1 MSKSAIFVVSG
12 FLAFLLYALLL
23 YGLLLERHNKEAEK
37 ILLDLGKKNE
47 QIIDLNLED
56 LPSDEK
62 KDGKV
67 VEKVDEKKAEKVVE
81 KVEEKKDEKVVEKV
95 EEKKDEKVV
104 EKNATDKEGDFIDP
118 KEQEESLENIFSSLN
133 DFQEKTD
140 TNAQKDEQKNEQE
153 EEQRRLKEQQRLR
166 KNQKNQEMLKGLQ
179 QNLDQFAQKLESVKN
194 KTLDLQI
201 PKQDGVDEK
210 AYQEWYAQIYQILY
224 KGWKGVFYHKAS
236 VSALIM
242 ITKDGEFDYTI
253 LSYSD
258 FKDYNKSVMTL
269 LNDLKKVDFPPY
281 PGGNMISIKVNFTTK
296 EEQ

>member
-47 QIIDLNLED
+47 QVIDLNLED
-56 LPSDEK
+56 LPSD
-62 KDGKV
+62 
-67 VEKVDEKKAEKVVE
+67 
-81 KVEEKKDEKVVEKV
+81 
-95 EEKKDEKVV
+95 EKKDEKVV

-140 TNAQKDEQKNEQE
+140 TNAQKDEQKNEQ

-253 LSYSD
+253 LIYSD

-281 PGGNMISIKVNFTTK
+281 PGGNMISIQVNFTTK

>member
-47 QIIDLNLED
+47 QAIDLNLED

-62 KDGKV
+62 KD
-67 VEKVDEKKAEKVVE
+67 EKVAE
-81 KVEEKKDEKVVEKV
+81 KVEEKKDEKA
-95 EEKKDEKVV
+95 V

-140 TNAQKDEQKNEQE
+140 ANAQKDEQKNEQE

-281 PGGNMISIKVNFTTK
+281 PGGNMISIQVNFTTK

>member
-1 MSKSAIFVVSG
+1 MSKSTIFVVSG

-47 QIIDLNLED
+47 QVIDLNLED
-56 LPSDEK
+56 LPSEEK
-62 KDGKV
+62 KD
-67 VEKVDEKKAEKVVE
+67 EKAAEKA
-81 KVEEKKDEKVVEKV
+81 EEKKDEKVE
-95 EEKKDEKVV
+95 

-140 TNAQKDEQKNEQE
+140 TNAQKEEQKNEQE
-153 EEQRRLKEQQRLR
+153 EEQRRLKEQQRL
-166 KNQKNQEMLKGLQ
+166 KQNQKNQEMLKGLQ

>member
-37 ILLDLGKKNE
+37 ILLDLNKKDE
-47 QIIDLNLED
+47 QAIDLNLED
-56 LPSDEK
+56 LPSEK
-62 KDGKV
+62 KNEKI
-67 VEKVDEKKAEKVVE
+67 EKVTEKQ
-81 KVEEKKDEKVVEKV
+81 
-95 EEKKDEKVV
+95 
-104 EKNATDKEGDFIDP
+104 GDFLELKEEP
-118 KEQEESLENIFSSLN
+118 KEEPEESLEDIFSSLN

-140 TNAQKDEQKNEQE
+140 KNAQKDEQKNKQE
-153 EEQRRLKEQQRLR
+153 EEQRRLREQQRL
-166 KNQKNQEMLKGLQ
+166 KQNQENQEMLKGLQ

-224 KGWKGVFYHKAS
+224 KGWRGVFYHKAS

-269 LNDLKKVDFPPY
+269 LDDLKKVDFPPY

>member
-23 YGLLLERHNKEAEK
+23 YGLLLEKHNKEAEK

-47 QIIDLNLED
+47 QVIDLNLED

-62 KDGKV
+62 KD
-67 VEKVDEKKAEKVVE
+67 EKIAEKA
-81 KVEEKKDEKVVEKV
+81 EEKKDEKA
-95 EEKKDEKVV
+95 V

-140 TNAQKDEQKNEQE
+140 TNAQKDDQKNEQE
-153 EEQRRLKEQQRLR
+153 EEQRRLKEQQRL
-166 KNQKNQEMLKGLQ
+166 KQNQKNQEMLKGLQ

>member
-23 YGLLLERHNKEAEK
+23 YGLLLEKHNKEAEK

-47 QIIDLNLED
+47 QVIDLNLED
-56 LPSDEK
+56 LPSD
-62 KDGKV
+62 
-67 VEKVDEKKAEKVVE
+67 
-81 KVEEKKDEKVVEKV
+81 
-95 EEKKDEKVV
+95 EKKDEKVV

-118 KEQEESLENIFSSLN
+118 KEQEESLEDIFSSLN

-140 TNAQKDEQKNEQE
+140 ANAQKDEQKNEQE
-153 EEQRRLKEQQRLR
+153 EEQRRLREQQRL
-166 KNQKNQEMLKGLQ
+166 KQNQENQEMLKGLQ
-179 QNLDQFAQKLESVKN
+179 QNLNQFTQKLESVKN

-224 KGWKGVFYHKAS
+224 KGWRGVFYHKAS

-269 LNDLKKVDFPPY
+269 LDDLKKVDFPPY

>member
-47 QIIDLNLED
+47 QVIDLNLED

-62 KDGKV
+62 KD
-67 VEKVDEKKAEKVVE
+67 EKIAEKA
-81 KVEEKKDEKVVEKV
+81 

-118 KEQEESLENIFSSLN
+118 KEQEESLEDIFSSLN

-140 TNAQKDEQKNEQE
+140 ANAQKDDQKNEQE

-281 PGGNMISIKVNFTTK
+281 PGGNMVSIQVNFTTK

>member
-47 QIIDLNLED
+47 QVIDLNLED

-62 KDGKV
+62 KD
-67 VEKVDEKKAEKVVE
+67 EKIAEKA
-81 KVEEKKDEKVVEKV
+81 

-118 KEQEESLENIFSSLN
+118 KEQEESLEDIFSSLN

-140 TNAQKDEQKNEQE
+140 KNAQKEEQKNEQE
-153 EEQRRLKEQQRLR
+153 EEQRRLKEQQRL
-166 KNQKNQEMLKGLQ
+166 KQNQKNQEMLKGLQ

-224 KGWKGVFYHKAS
+224 RGWKGVFYHKAS

-281 PGGNMISIKVNFTTK
+281 PGGNMISIQVNFTTK

>member
-23 YGLLLERHNKEAEK
+23 CGLLLERHNEEAEK

-62 KDGKV
+62 KD
-67 VEKVDEKKAEKVVE
+67 
-81 KVEEKKDEKVVEKV
+81 
-95 EEKKDEKVV
+95 EKVV
-104 EKNATDKEGDFIDP
+104 EKNVTDKEGDFIDP

-258 FKDYNKSVMTL
+258 FKDYNNSVITL
-269 LNDLKKVDFPPY
+269 LDDLKKVDFPPY
-281 PGGNMISIKVNFTTK
+281 PGGSMISIQVNFTTK

>member
-37 ILLDLGKKNE
+37 ILLDLGKKDE
-47 QIIDLNLED
+47 QVIDLNLED

-62 KDGKV
+62 KD
-67 VEKVDEKKAEKVVE
+67 EKIAE
-81 KVEEKKDEKVVEKV
+81 KVEEKKDEKA
-95 EEKKDEKVV
+95 V

-118 KEQEESLENIFSSLN
+118 KEQEESLEDIFSSLN

-140 TNAQKDEQKNEQE
+140 TNAQKEEQKNEQE

-281 PGGNMISIKVNFTTK
+281 PGGNMVSIKVNFTTK

>member
-1 MSKSAIFVVSG
+1 MSKNALLVLSG

-23 YGLLLERHNKEAEK
+23 YGLLLERHNEEAEK
-37 ILLDLGKKNE
+37 ILLDLSKKDE
-47 QIIDLNLED
+47 QVIDLNLED
-56 LPSDEK
+56 LPSDDK
-62 KDGKV
+62 K
-67 VEKVDEKKAEKVVE
+67 E
-81 KVEEKKDEKVVEKV
+81 
-95 EEKKDEKVV
+95 EKVV
-104 EKNATDKEGDFIDP
+104 EKNATDKEGDLIDP
-118 KEQEESLENIFSSLN
+118 KEQEESLEDIFSSLN

-153 EEQRRLKEQQRLR
+153 EEQRRLKEQQRL
-166 KNQKNQEMLKGLQ
+166 KQNQKNQEMLKGLQ

-194 KTLDLQI
+194 KTLDLQV
-201 PKQDGVDEK
+201 PKQDGVDDK

-258 FKDYNKSVMTL
+258 FKDYNNSVITL

-296 EEQ
+296 EE

>member
-23 YGLLLERHNKEAEK
+23 YGLLLERHNEEAEK

-62 KDGKV
+62 KD
-67 VEKVDEKKAEKVVE
+67 EKVAEKVA
-81 KVEEKKDEKVVEKV
+81 EKKDEKA
-95 EEKKDEKVV
+95 V

-140 TNAQKDEQKNEQE
+140 TNAQKDEQKKNEQE

>member
-23 YGLLLERHNKEAEK
+23 YGLLLERHNEEAEK

-56 LPSDEK
+56 LPS
-62 KDGKV
+62 
-67 VEKVDEKKAEKVVE
+67 
-81 KVEEKKDEKVVEKV
+81 

-140 TNAQKDEQKNEQE
+140 TNAQKDEQKNDQE

-179 QNLDQFAQKLESVKN
+179 QNLDQFVQKLESVKN

>member
-1 MSKSAIFVVSG
+1 MSKSAIFVLSG

-23 YGLLLERHNKEAEK
+23 YALLLERHNKEAEK
-37 ILLDLGKKNE
+37 ILLDLSKKNE
-47 QIIDLNLED
+47 QVIDLNLED
-56 LPSDEK
+56 LPSEK
-62 KDGKV
+62 KNEKI
-67 VEKVDEKKAEKVVE
+67 EKVT
-81 KVEEKKDEKVVEKV
+81 EEQ
-95 EEKKDEKVV
+95 
-104 EKNATDKEGDFIDP
+104 GDFLEP
-118 KEQEESLENIFSSLN
+118 KEEPKEEPEESLEDIFSSLN

-140 TNAQKDEQKNEQE
+140 KNAQKDEQKNKQE
-153 EEQRRLKEQQRLR
+153 EEQRRLREQQRL
-166 KNQKNQEMLKGLQ
+166 KQNQENQEMLKGLQ
-179 QNLDQFAQKLESVKN
+179 QNLNQFTQKLESVKN
-194 KTLDLQI
+194 KTLDLQV

-269 LNDLKKVDFPPY
+269 LDNLKKVDFPPY

>member
-23 YGLLLERHNKEAEK
+23 YGLLLERHNEEAEK
-37 ILLDLGKKNE
+37 ILLDLNKKDE
-47 QIIDLNLED
+47 QAIDLNLED
-56 LPSDEK
+56 LPSEK
-62 KDGKV
+62 KNEKI
-67 VEKVDEKKAEKVVE
+67 EKVTEKQ
-81 KVEEKKDEKVVEKV
+81 
-95 EEKKDEKVV
+95 
-104 EKNATDKEGDFIDP
+104 GDFLEP
-118 KEQEESLENIFSSLN
+118 KEEPKEEPEESLEDIFSSLN

-140 TNAQKDEQKNEQE
+140 KNAQKDEQKNKQ
-153 EEQRRLKEQQRLR
+153 EEQRRLREQQRL
-166 KNQKNQEMLKGLQ
+166 KQNQENQEMLKGLQ
-179 QNLDQFAQKLESVKN
+179 QNLNQFTQKLESVKN

-224 KGWKGVFYHKAS
+224 KGWRGVFYHKAS

-269 LNDLKKVDFPPY
+269 LDDLKKVDFPPY

>member
-1 MSKSAIFVVSG
+1 MSRSAIFVVSG
-12 FLAFLLYALLL
+12 FLAFLLYVLLL
-23 YGLLLERHNKEAEK
+23 YGLLLERHNEEAEK

-47 QIIDLNLED
+47 QVIDLNLED

-62 KDGKV
+62 KD
-67 VEKVDEKKAEKVVE
+67 EKVAE
-81 KVEEKKDEKVVEKV
+81 KVEEKKDEKVA
-95 EEKKDEKVV
+95 

-179 QNLDQFAQKLESVKN
+179 QNLNQFAQKLESVKN

>member
-47 QIIDLNLED
+47 QVIDLNLED

-62 KDGKV
+62 KD
-67 VEKVDEKKAEKVVE
+67 EKIAEKA
-81 KVEEKKDEKVVEKV
+81 

-104 EKNATDKEGDFIDP
+104 EKNATDKEGDFIDS
-118 KEQEESLENIFSSLN
+118 KEQEESLEDIFSSLN

-140 TNAQKDEQKNEQE
+140 ANAQKDEQKNEQE

-166 KNQKNQEMLKGLQ
+166 KNQKNQEMLKDLQ

-281 PGGNMISIKVNFTTK
+281 PGGSMISIKVNFTTK

>member
-1 MSKSAIFVVSG
+1 MSKSAIFVLSG

-23 YGLLLERHNKEAEK
+23 YGLLLERHNEEAEK
-37 ILLDLGKKNE
+37 ILLGLNKKDE
-47 QIIDLNLED
+47 QAIDLNLED
-56 LPSDEK
+56 LPSEK
-62 KDGKV
+62 KNEKI
-67 VEKVDEKKAEKVVE
+67 EKVTEKQ
-81 KVEEKKDEKVVEKV
+81 
-95 EEKKDEKVV
+95 
-104 EKNATDKEGDFIDP
+104 GDFLEP
-118 KEQEESLENIFSSLN
+118 KEEPKEEPEESLEDIFSSLN

-140 TNAQKDEQKNEQE
+140 KNTQKDEQKNKQE
-153 EEQRRLKEQQRLR
+153 EEQRRLREQQRL
-166 KNQKNQEMLKGLQ
+166 KQNQENQEMLKGLQ
-179 QNLDQFAQKLESVKN
+179 QNLNQFTQKLESVKN
-194 KTLDLQI
+194 KTLDLQV

-224 KGWKGVFYHKAS
+224 KGWRGVFYHKAS

-269 LNDLKKVDFPPY
+269 LDDLKKVDFPPY

>member
-47 QIIDLNLED
+47 QVIDLNLED
-56 LPSDEK
+56 LPS
-62 KDGKV
+62 
-67 VEKVDEKKAEKVVE
+67 
-81 KVEEKKDEKVVEKV
+81 

-118 KEQEESLENIFSSLN
+118 KEQEESLEDIFSSLN

-140 TNAQKDEQKNEQE
+140 TNAQKEEQKNEQE
-153 EEQRRLKEQQRLR
+153 EEQRRLKEQQRL
-166 KNQKNQEMLKGLQ
+166 KQNQKNQEMLKGLQ

-281 PGGNMISIKVNFTTK
+281 PGGNMISIQVNFTTK

>member
-47 QIIDLNLED
+47 QVIDLNLED

-62 KDGKV
+62 KD
-67 VEKVDEKKAEKVVE
+67 EKIAEKA
-81 KVEEKKDEKVVEKV
+81 

-118 KEQEESLENIFSSLN
+118 KEQEESLEDIFSSLN

-140 TNAQKDEQKNEQE
+140 TNAQKDDQKNEQE
-153 EEQRRLKEQQRLR
+153 EEQRRLKEQQRL
-166 KNQKNQEMLKGLQ
+166 KQNQKNQEMLKGLQ

-281 PGGNMISIKVNFTTK
+281 PGGNMVSIQVNFTTK

>member
-47 QIIDLNLED
+47 QVIDLNLED

-62 KDGKV
+62 KD
-67 VEKVDEKKAEKVVE
+67 EKVV
-81 KVEEKKDEKVVEKV
+81 EKVVEKV

-118 KEQEESLENIFSSLN
+118 KEQEESLEDIFSSLN

-140 TNAQKDEQKNEQE
+140 ANAQKDEQKNEQE

-281 PGGNMISIKVNFTTK
+281 PGGNMVSIQVNFTTK
-296 EEQ
+296 EKQ

>member
-47 QIIDLNLED
+47 QVIDLNLED

-62 KDGKV
+62 KD
-67 VEKVDEKKAEKVVE
+67 EKIAEKA
-81 KVEEKKDEKVVEKV
+81 

-104 EKNATDKEGDFIDP
+104 EKNATDKEGDFIDS

-140 TNAQKDEQKNEQE
+140 ANAQKDEQKNEQE
-153 EEQRRLKEQQRLR
+153 EEQRRLKEQQRL
-166 KNQKNQEMLKGLQ
+166 KQNQKNQEMLKGLQ

-281 PGGNMISIKVNFTTK
+281 PGGNMISIQVNFTTK

>member
-23 YGLLLERHNKEAEK
+23 YGLLLERRNKEAEK

-47 QIIDLNLED
+47 QVIDLNLED
-56 LPSDEK
+56 LPSD
-62 KDGKV
+62 
-67 VEKVDEKKAEKVVE
+67 
-81 KVEEKKDEKVVEKV
+81 
-95 EEKKDEKVV
+95 EKKDEKVV

-166 KNQKNQEMLKGLQ
+166 KNQENQEMLKGLQ
-179 QNLDQFAQKLESVKN
+179 QNLDQFVQKLESVKN

>member
-62 KDGKV
+62 KD
-67 VEKVDEKKAEKVVE
+67 
-81 KVEEKKDEKVVEKV
+81 
-95 EEKKDEKVV
+95 EKVV

-153 EEQRRLKEQQRLR
+153 EEQRLLKEQQRLR

-236 VSALIM
+236 VSVLIM

>member
-47 QIIDLNLED
+47 QVIDLNLED

-62 KDGKV
+62 KD
-67 VEKVDEKKAEKVVE
+67 EKIAEKA
-81 KVEEKKDEKVVEKV
+81 EEKKDEKA
-95 EEKKDEKVV
+95 V

-118 KEQEESLENIFSSLN
+118 KEQEESLEDIFSSLN

-140 TNAQKDEQKNEQE
+140 KNAQKDDQKNEQE

-166 KNQKNQEMLKGLQ
+166 KNQENQEMLKGLQ
-179 QNLDQFAQKLESVKN
+179 QNLNQFAQKLESVKN

-269 LNDLKKVDFPPY
+269 LDDLKKVDFPPY

>member
-47 QIIDLNLED
+47 QVIDLNLED
-56 LPSDEK
+56 LPS
-62 KDGKV
+62 
-67 VEKVDEKKAEKVVE
+67 
-81 KVEEKKDEKVVEKV
+81 EEKKDEKVVEKV

-118 KEQEESLENIFSSLN
+118 KEQEESLEDIFSSLN

-258 FKDYNKSVMTL
+258 FKDYNKSVITL

-281 PGGNMISIKVNFTTK
+281 PGGNMISIQVNFTTK

>member
-23 YGLLLERHNKEAEK
+23 YGLLLEKHNKEAEK

-47 QIIDLNLED
+47 QVIDLNLED
-56 LPSDEK
+56 LPS
-62 KDGKV
+62 
-67 VEKVDEKKAEKVVE
+67 
-81 KVEEKKDEKVVEKV
+81 EEKKDEKVA
-95 EEKKDEKVV
+95 

-236 VSALIM
+236 VSVLIM

>member
-47 QIIDLNLED
+47 QVIDLNLED
-56 LPSDEK
+56 LPSEEK
-62 KDGKV
+62 KD
-67 VEKVDEKKAEKVVE
+67 EKAAE
-81 KVEEKKDEKVVEKV
+81 KVEEKKDEKVE
-95 EEKKDEKVV
+95 

-140 TNAQKDEQKNEQE
+140 TNAQKEEQKNEQE
-153 EEQRRLKEQQRLR
+153 EEQRRLKEQQRL
-166 KNQKNQEMLKGLQ
+166 KQNQKNQEMLKGLQ

>member
-47 QIIDLNLED
+47 QVIDLNLED
-56 LPSDEK
+56 LPSD
-62 KDGKV
+62 
-67 VEKVDEKKAEKVVE
+67 
-81 KVEEKKDEKVVEKV
+81 
-95 EEKKDEKVV
+95 EKKDEKVV

-153 EEQRRLKEQQRLR
+153 EEQRRLKEQQRL
-166 KNQKNQEMLKGLQ
+166 KQNQKNQEMLKGLQ

-224 KGWKGVFYHKAS
+224 KSWKGVFYHKAS
-236 VSALIM
+236 VSVLIM

-281 PGGNMISIKVNFTTK
+281 PGGNMISIQVNFTTK

>member
-23 YGLLLERHNKEAEK
+23 YGLLLERHNEEAEK

-62 KDGKV
+62 KD
-67 VEKVDEKKAEKVVE
+67 EKVA
-81 KVEEKKDEKVVEKV
+81 
-95 EEKKDEKVV
+95 

-236 VSALIM
+236 VSVLIM

>member
-12 FLAFLLYALLL
+12 LLAFLLYALLL
-23 YGLLLERHNKEAEK
+23 CGLLLERHNEEAEK

-56 LPSDEK
+56 LPSD
-62 KDGKV
+62 G
-67 VEKVDEKKAEKVVE
+67 
-81 KVEEKKDEKVVEKV
+81 KKDEKVAEKVAEKV

-269 LNDLKKVDFPPY
+269 LDDLKKVDFPPY

>member
-23 YGLLLERHNKEAEK
+23 YGLLLERHNEEAEK

-62 KDGKV
+62 KD
-67 VEKVDEKKAEKVVE
+67 
-81 KVEEKKDEKVVEKV
+81 
-95 EEKKDEKVV
+95 EKVV
-104 EKNATDKEGDFIDP
+104 EKNVTDKEGDFIDP

-242 ITKDGEFDYTI
+242 ITKDGEFDYAI

-258 FKDYNKSVMTL
+258 FKDYNNSVITL

-281 PGGNMISIKVNFTTK
+281 PGGNMISIQVNFTTK

>member
-1 MSKSAIFVVSG
+1 MSKSAIFVISG

-47 QIIDLNLED
+47 QVIDLNLED
-56 LPSDEK
+56 LPS
-62 KDGKV
+62 
-67 VEKVDEKKAEKVVE
+67 
-81 KVEEKKDEKVVEKV
+81 EEKKDEKAAEKI
-95 EEKKDEKVV
+95 EEKKDEKKDEKAAEKIEEKKDEKAV

-118 KEQEESLENIFSSLN
+118 KEQEESLEDIFSSLN

-140 TNAQKDEQKNEQE
+140 KNAQKEEQKNEQE
-153 EEQRRLKEQQRLR
+153 EEQRRLKEQQRL
-166 KNQKNQEMLKGLQ
+166 KQNQKNQEMLKGLQ

-281 PGGNMISIKVNFTTK
+281 PGGNMISIQVNFTTK

>member
-1 MSKSAIFVVSG
+1 MSRSAIFVVSG

-23 YGLLLERHNKEAEK
+23 YGLLLERHNEEAEK

-47 QIIDLNLED
+47 QVIDLNLED
-56 LPSDEK
+56 LPSD
-62 KDGKV
+62 
-67 VEKVDEKKAEKVVE
+67 
-81 KVEEKKDEKVVEKV
+81 
-95 EEKKDEKVV
+95 EKKDEKVV

-140 TNAQKDEQKNEQE
+140 ANAQKDEQKNEQE

-281 PGGNMISIKVNFTTK
+281 PGGNMISIQVNFTTK

>member
-23 YGLLLERHNKEAEK
+23 YGLLLEKHNEEAEK

-47 QIIDLNLED
+47 QVIDLNLED
-56 LPSDEK
+56 LPSD
-62 KDGKV
+62 
-67 VEKVDEKKAEKVVE
+67 
-81 KVEEKKDEKVVEKV
+81 
-95 EEKKDEKVV
+95 EKKDEKVV

-118 KEQEESLENIFSSLN
+118 KEQEESLEDIFSSLN

-140 TNAQKDEQKNEQE
+140 ANAQKDEQKNEQE
-153 EEQRRLKEQQRLR
+153 EEQRRLKEQQRL
-166 KNQKNQEMLKGLQ
+166 KQNQKNQEMLKGLQ

-269 LNDLKKVDFPPY
+269 LDDLKKVDFPPY

-296 EEQ
+296 EE

>member
-1 MSKSAIFVVSG
+1 MSKSTIFVVSG

-62 KDGKV
+62 KD
-67 VEKVDEKKAEKVVE
+67 
-81 KVEEKKDEKVVEKV
+81 
-95 EEKKDEKVV
+95 EKVV
-104 EKNATDKEGDFIDP
+104 EKNATDKESDFIDP

-179 QNLDQFAQKLESVKN
+179 QNLNQFAQKLESVKN

-210 AYQEWYAQIYQILY
+210 VYQEWYAQIYQILY

-269 LNDLKKVDFPPY
+269 LNDLKKVNFPPY

>member
-47 QIIDLNLED
+47 QVIDLNLED

-62 KDGKV
+62 KD
-67 VEKVDEKKAEKVVE
+67 EKIAEKA
-81 KVEEKKDEKVVEKV
+81 

-118 KEQEESLENIFSSLN
+118 KEQEESLEDIFSSLN

-140 TNAQKDEQKNEQE
+140 TNAQKEEQKNEQE
-153 EEQRRLKEQQRLR
+153 EEQRRLKEQQRL
-166 KNQKNQEMLKGLQ
+166 KQNQKNQEMLKGLQ

-258 FKDYNKSVMTL
+258 FKDYNNSVITL

-281 PGGNMISIKVNFTTK
+281 PGGNMISIQVNFTTK

>member
-47 QIIDLNLED
+47 QVIDLNLED
-56 LPSDEK
+56 LPS
-62 KDGKV
+62 
-67 VEKVDEKKAEKVVE
+67 
-81 KVEEKKDEKVVEKV
+81 

-236 VSALIM
+236 VSVLIM

-253 LSYSD
+253 ISYSD

-269 LNDLKKVDFPPY
+269 LNNLKKVDFPPY
-281 PGGNMISIKVNFTTK
+281 PGGNMISIQVNFTTK

>member
-23 YGLLLERHNKEAEK
+23 YGLLLEKHNKEAEK

-47 QIIDLNLED
+47 QVIDLNLED

-62 KDGKV
+62 KD
-67 VEKVDEKKAEKVVE
+67 EKIAEKA
-81 KVEEKKDEKVVEKV
+81 EEKKDEKA
-95 EEKKDEKVV
+95 V

-140 TNAQKDEQKNEQE
+140 ANAQKDEQKNEQE

-269 LNDLKKVDFPPY
+269 LDDLKKVDFPPY
-281 PGGNMISIKVNFTTK
+281 PGGNMISIQVNFTTK

>member
-47 QIIDLNLED
+47 QVIDLNLED
-56 LPSDEK
+56 VSSD
-62 KDGKV
+62 
-67 VEKVDEKKAEKVVE
+67 
-81 KVEEKKDEKVVEKV
+81 
-95 EEKKDEKVV
+95 EKKDEKVV

-140 TNAQKDEQKNEQE
+140 TNAQKNEQKNEQE
-153 EEQRRLKEQQRLR
+153 EEQRRLKEQQRL
-166 KNQKNQEMLKGLQ
+166 KQNQKNQEMLKGLQ

-281 PGGNMISIKVNFTTK
+281 PGGNMVSIKVNFTTK